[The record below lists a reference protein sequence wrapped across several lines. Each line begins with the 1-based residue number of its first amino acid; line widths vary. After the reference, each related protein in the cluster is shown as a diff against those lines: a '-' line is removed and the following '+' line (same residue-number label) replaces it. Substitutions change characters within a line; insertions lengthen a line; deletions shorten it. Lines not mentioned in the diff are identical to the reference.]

1 MSKKGLSDVVTTV
14 IIILLSLVAIGV
26 VWFVVQNIISSGS
39 DSIGID
45 QFSVDI
51 NFLRAS
57 INGNDVNLTVK
68 RSAGRGDMGGM
79 KFIVTDGLA
88 SEEFTIN
95 EALTELQEKT
105 YTVTLISLVPTEV
118 TMASVAPIYVQN
130 NGADLLGEVTDTIIF
145 VGGSGG
151 GGGPGG
157 GGEPGGGAVCGNA
170 VCESGET
177 EASCPADCGS
187 ASCVPACEEPTP
199 ICNNGLCVPED
210 CTETRTDSG
219 VCSDAGAFCG
229 NVQDIC
235 GDMVDCTA
243 AIGGC
248 TVLEQ
253 CVSNQCVPLVAISG
267 TVYTVWPEGVG
278 IYIDSEDLPT
288 DNVYSGYYAKFLSP
302 SQESECLL
310 VADYVLPQPPQERVI
325 IRLEATQTSVAAN
338 DAMELWPSF
347 ASCSA

>member
-157 GGEPGGGAVCGNA
+157 GGEPGGGARCN
-170 VCESGET
+170 ET
-177 EASCPADCGS
+177 
-187 ASCVPACEEPTP
+187 
-199 ICNNGLCVPED
+199 
-210 CTETRTDSG
+210 
-219 VCSDAGAFCG
+219 
-229 NVQDIC
+229 Q
-235 GDMVDCTA
+235 
-243 AIGGC
+243 
-248 TVLEQ
+248 
-253 CVSNQCVPLVAISG
+253 
-267 TVYTVWPEGVG
+267 
-278 IYIDSEDLPT
+278 
-288 DNVYSGYYAKFLSP
+288 
-302 SQESECLL
+302 
-310 VADYVLPQPPQERVI
+310 
-325 IRLEATQTSVAAN
+325 
-338 DAMELWPSF
+338 
-347 ASCSA
+347 